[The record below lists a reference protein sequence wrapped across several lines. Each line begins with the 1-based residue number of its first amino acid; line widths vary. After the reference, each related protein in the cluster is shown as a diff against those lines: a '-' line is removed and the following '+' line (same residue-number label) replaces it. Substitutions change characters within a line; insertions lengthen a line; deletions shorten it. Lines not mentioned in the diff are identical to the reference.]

1 MQIPAFTP
9 SPKSTPPVADV
20 PTDAAATFLAMVE
33 SLAPIVG
40 GQPVGVARAKAVV
53 RDEAEDGAASAAQS
67 RATTQKEVATP
78 IPAGEEAGLVTPDQ
92 VLAEGDTP
100 TALQPLEPQMAEDP
114 ADSPAP
120 QPGDA
125 LGFRDP
131 DPQARGPESVTDTG
145 RDTGRDTG
153 PDGGGPRL
161 DHAAVAFTASGQTF
175 PPPPVPLVASVA
187 NPPEIGRSEAERPLS
202 FGLATVSAAVK
213 TVPPQILQ
221 PTKDTRSGTDERA
234 TMGAAAPNTRP
245 ATPELKQT
253 LPDIEAADSRPPLP
267 LSNAPPPHA
276 PPQSRAMPGAGGAV
290 LPGIVPQADLERED
304 ITKGGSDLA
313 PGERGLARAP
323 LSPDLAAPS
332 GNKPTPAPLVNRP
345 VDPDG
350 AFPTETPTAQKA
362 VPFAAHPRAGTAPLP
377 LFPLAM
383 AGDAPL
389 PLSPLATA
397 GTTPHPLPPLT
408 KEAEPAARWG
418 DPVPKTERATP
429 ARPAMPP
436 ANPPPPIAPVW
447 VADADPEGRDP
458 ALREGVSPVV
468 TPVVAAAPPAMLT
481 VPNAQTVFSPMAQ
494 LTQAVHVA
502 IETGADAPTT
512 ITLRPEELGP
522 VRFEISQSGDRLH
535 ITLYVERADALEL
548 MRRHGDQLLTDLRQS
563 GFAQASLAFGDWSQR
578 DSHSD
583 APPPDDAHTPA
594 LPDVSA
600 AFVAPAPAAS
610 GRLDLRL

>member
-33 SLAPIVG
+33 SMVPIVG
-40 GQPVGVARAKAVV
+40 GQPVGLARAKAVV
-53 RDEAEDGAASAAQS
+53 TGGAEDGATSAAQS
-67 RATTQKEVATP
+67 RAKTQKEVAIP
-78 IPAGEEAGLVTPDQ
+78 IPAGEEADPVTPEP

-100 TALQPLEPQMAEDP
+100 TALPPSEPRVAEGP
-114 ADSPAP
+114 ADSPATK
-120 QPGDA
+120 PGDGMPRGDA
-125 LGFRDP
+125 RGFRDP
-131 DPQARGPESVTDTG
+131 EPQARDPESVTNTG
-145 RDTGRDTG
+145 PDTG

-161 DHAAVAFTASGQTF
+161 DHAAVAITASGQTF

-187 NPPEIGRSEAERPLS
+187 NPPEFGRSEAERPLF

-213 TVPPQILQ
+213 TVPPQIPQ
-221 PTKDTRSGTDERA
+221 PTKDTRNGTDVRA

-245 ATPELKQT
+245 ATPELRQT
-253 LPDIEAADSRPPLP
+253 LPDIGAADLRPPLP

-276 PPQSRAMPGAGGAV
+276 LPQFRTMPGAEGAV

-304 ITKGGSDLA
+304 IAKGGSDPA
-313 PGERGLARAP
+313 QAERGIARAP
-323 LSPDLAAPS
+323 VSPDLAAPS
-332 GNKPTPAPLVNRP
+332 GNKPPPAPLVNRP

-350 AFPTETPTAQKA
+350 AIPTETPTGQKA
-362 VPFAAHPRAGTAPLP
+362 VPLAAHLGVGTAPLP

-383 AGDAPL
+383 AGAA
-389 PLSPLATA
+389 PLATA
-397 GTTPHPLPPLT
+397 GTTPHPLPPLA

-468 TPVVAAAPPAMLT
+468 TPVVAAAPPAVLT

-578 DSHSD
+578 DSHPD
-583 APPPDDAHTPA
+583 APPPDDANTPA
-594 LPDVSA
+594 LRDVSA

>member
-9 SPKSTPPVADV
+9 SPKSSPPVADV

-53 RDEAEDGAASAAQS
+53 TGGAEDGATSAAQS
-67 RATTQKEVATP
+67 RAKTQKEVAIP
-78 IPAGEEAGLVTPDQ
+78 IPAGEEAGLVTAEQ
-92 VLAEGDTP
+92 VLAEGDTA
-100 TALQPLEPQMAEDP
+100 TALPSLEPQMAEGP

-125 LGFRDP
+125 LGIRDP
-131 DPQARGPESVTDTG
+131 EPHARGPESVTDTG

-153 PDGGGPRL
+153 PDSGGPRL
-161 DHAAVAFTASGQTF
+161 DYAAVAITASGQTF

-187 NPPEIGRSEAERPLS
+187 NPPEFGRSVVERPPS

-213 TVPPQILQ
+213 TVPPQIPQ
-221 PTKDTRSGTDERA
+221 PIKDTRSGTDERA
-234 TMGAAAPNTRP
+234 TMRAAAPNTRP

-253 LPDIEAADSRPPLP
+253 PADIGAADLRSPLP

-276 PPQSRAMPGAGGAV
+276 PPQSRAMSGAGGAV

-304 ITKGGSDLA
+304 ITKGGSDPA
-313 PGERGLARAP
+313 PAERGLARATV
-323 LSPDLAAPS
+323 SPDLAAPS
-332 GNKPTPAPLVNRP
+332 GNKPTPAPLVSRP
-345 VDPDG
+345 VDPEG
-350 AFPTETPTAQKA
+350 AIPTETPTGQKP
-362 VPFAAHPRAGTAPLP
+362 VPLAAHPGAGTAPLP

-383 AGDAPL
+383 AGAAPL
-389 PLSPLATA
+389 PLSPLA
-397 GTTPHPLPPLT
+397 

-436 ANPPPPIAPVW
+436 ANQPPPIAPVW
-447 VADADPEGRDP
+447 VAEADPEGRDL

-468 TPVVAAAPPAMLT
+468 TPILAAAPPVVLA

-494 LTQAVHVA
+494 LMQAVHVA

-578 DSHSD
+578 DSHPD

-600 AFVAPAPAAS
+600 AFVAPAPPAS